1 MLVRPIVVTTSDEQ
15 RLRDLI
21 QRMRDSRP
29 LEPQQ
34 EEAINRLEEE
44 LARAKI
50 VHPDQIPAD
59 VVTMNTVVLVRAE
72 HSRRTSEWTVV
83 YPEDADF
90 DEGRISV
97 FDPLGTALL
106 GYHTGDEFE
115 WEMPVGLLRYRVE
128 QVIRQPEASGD
139 YDR

>member
-21 QRMRDSRP
+21 QRMRDSGP

-34 EEAINRLEEE
+34 AEAIDRLEEE
-44 LARAKI
+44 LARAK
-50 VHPDQIPAD
+50 VVYPDQVPD
-59 VVTMNTVVLVRAE
+59 NVVTMNTVVRVRAE
-72 HSRRTSEWTVV
+72 HSRRTSEWMVV

-90 DEGRISV
+90 DEGRISIL
-97 FDPLGTALL
+97 DPLGTALL
-106 GYHTGDEFE
+106 GYHEGDEFE
-115 WEMPVGLLRYRVE
+115 WEMRAGLRRYRVE
-128 QVIRQPEASGD
+128 QVVSQPEASGD